1 MRDARIDQWYQGLP
15 DGWRDVAGEI
25 RALVLERSPLMKE
38 EWKYGTPFFV
48 HRRWLCYLGMQQGA
62 LVLGFVQ
69 GVAMSDPEGL
79 FSASGHRRIRHH
91 RPTPSEKDLRR
102 SALRQALDEAISIN
116 DDLGRRGRGP
126 RS

>member
-1 MRDARIDQWYQGLP
+1 
-15 DGWRDVAGEI
+15 
-25 RALVLERSPLMKE
+25 MKE

-69 GVAMSDPEGL
+69 GVVMSDPEGL